1 VAVEQLEGVRQ
12 ASFSYERAEGFVTFD
27 STATT
32 VGRIIEAL
40 DARTGYDAMVRT
52 GVESHR

>member
-1 VAVEQLEGVRQ
+1 MAVEQLEGVRQ